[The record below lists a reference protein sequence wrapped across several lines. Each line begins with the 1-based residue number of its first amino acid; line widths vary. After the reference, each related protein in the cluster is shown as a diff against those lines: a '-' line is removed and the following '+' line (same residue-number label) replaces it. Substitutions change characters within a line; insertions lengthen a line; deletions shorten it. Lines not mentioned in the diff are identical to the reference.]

1 MRVTKRSGRVE
12 DVKFDNVTNRISK
25 LTEGLSNS
33 VDVTKVAQ
41 QVFSSIYD
49 GINTHEIDTLSAEI
63 CIGMITS
70 DPDYEILA
78 TRITASNIQKRA
90 ANNFHIAMRKLHKAG
105 IVTHEV
111 LEVSSK
117 VKDDIKPER
126 DYDFGYFGL
135 KTLEKGYLQ
144 KIDGEIIET
153 PQYMYMRVAIG
164 IHGHDTERVLET
176 YDALSKGLFIHATP
190 TLFNAGTPRP
200 QMSSCFVAG
209 TAVFTTNRGPVPI
222 EEVCIGDNVVTHTGS
237 IKPVLQTHKNLLGDR
252 TLFDVKIYKTP
263 GFQVT
268 GNHRFWSITKEQ
280 LHWKD
285 EPQWNSIE
293 HLRVGDW
300 ISIPKTKLNTVYEIL
315 DMYELLKDEN
325 GTEHWTYS
333 FEFDGTKMRRLT
345 HFTSEYRPNGITLKG
360 EWFERYIKVDEDF
373 AWFIGSWY
381 GDGCITYQRSSAK
394 SKRTPTHRGISFAQN
409 PNNTTFIEK
418 IEKIGC
424 KYLGVHACISKSKKR
439 NCLSISFNNSA
450 IGNAFNILFG
460 RWSSGKFLWPNMY
473 SWNRNMVSAFIG
485 GLVSTDGC
493 CTLRGNV
500 TVQLTNQPL
509 IKSIFHLSRS
519 VGLDTSLTVGSK
531 PYKDRKQY
539 IGRIQFPWIPEI
551 MKWVYKH
558 YDDNRLYKSER
569 ANTTLEIDGKIF
581 LRINAKTRVKDNL
594 PEFVYTLGVKD
605 DHSYTVQGVIAE
617 NCFLIANKED
627 SIDGIYDT
635 VKECARISKWAGGIG
650 LHIHDVRANK
660 SHIRGTNGTSDGI
673 IPMLRVY
680 NSTARYVNQAGRR
693 KGSIAVYL
701 EPWHADILDFLE
713 IRLNQGDEEARCRD
727 LFSAMWIP
735 DLFMKRVE
743 SGGNWSL
750 FCPDQAK
757 GLSDVYGK
765 EFEDLYEK
773 YEAEGLARKV
783 VPASEVWKAIIKSQS
798 ETGTPYMLYKD
809 ACNEKSNHKHVGTIK
824 SSNLCVAPE
833 TKILTSKG
841 QQIISELVDQD
852 VEVWNGDEFSNVTIR
867 QTGKNQK
874 LLTVKTSKGLE
885 LRCTPYHK
893 FWIVGHN
900 EPIEAQNLEKGMK
913 IIKHSLPVINHNTE
927 NMKYAY
933 THGLFCADGTTS
945 SHGNPKRCLFK
956 AKNNGFCMR
965 HQKNLKDYEEDDDGT
980 CQANSYSEQKFL
992 DLYHV
997 KKKLMKFID
1006 YDYASNNDACNKIR
1020 LRLPK
1025 DIDEK
1030 YTVPTECSLESK
1042 LEWFAGLIDGDGCVT
1057 KHQGGRGISIQIGSI
1072 HYNFLNDV
1080 LLMLQTIGVNSRINL
1095 SRNESIK
1102 ELPGGSYT
1110 CKKLWRL
1117 LIPSGGVELL
1127 KTLGL
1132 NTRRVN
1138 INTEN
1143 LPNRQALHFDK
1154 IVSVEDLG
1162 ETSDTFCFNEPLKHR
1177 GIFNGI
1183 LTGNCT
1189 EILEYTDKDETA
1201 VCNLASIAL
1210 PKYVDVEKKE
1220 FNHEEL
1226 HRVTKMVTRNLN
1238 KVIDKNFYPTE
1249 NGERSN
1255 MRHRPI
1261 GIGVQGLADVFIMLR
1276 MSFGSEESRK
1286 LNRDIFETIYHAS
1299 LESSCELAEM
1309 YGTYETFKGSPFS
1322 QGILQF
1328 DMWDRDPKFSGR
1340 YDWNAMRE
1348 LVKKGT
1354 RNSLLLAPMPTASTS
1369 QILGNNE
1376 CFEPYT
1382 TNIYLRRTLA
1392 GEFVVVN
1399 KHLVNDLKERGL
1411 WSKEMKDLMVKA
1423 NGSVQNIIDIPDDLK
1438 ELYKTVWEMSQKTI
1452 IDMAADRGVYIDQ
1465 SQSMNLF
1472 VESPTLSKLS
1482 SMHMYAWKTGLKTG
1496 MYYLRSKAKARPIQF
1511 SLEAEC
1517 AMCSA

>member
-25 LTEGLSNS
+25 LTEGLSET
-33 VDVTKVAQ
+33 VDVTKIAQ

-49 GINTHEIDTLSAEI
+49 GIKTPEIDTLSAEI

-117 VKDDIKPER
+117 VKDEIKPER
-126 DYDFGYFGL
+126 DFEFGYFGL

-144 KIDGEIIET
+144 KIDGEVIET
-153 PQYMYMRVAIG
+153 PQYLYMRVAIG
-164 IHGHDTERVLET
+164 IHGHDIDHVLET

-200 QMSSCFVAG
+200 QMSSCF
-209 TAVFTTNRGPVPI
+209 
-222 EEVCIGDNVVTHTGS
+222 
-237 IKPVLQTHKNLLGDR
+237 
-252 TLFDVKIYKTP
+252 
-263 GFQVT
+263 
-268 GNHRFWSITKEQ
+268 
-280 LHWKD
+280 
-285 EPQWNSIE
+285 
-293 HLRVGDW
+293 
-300 ISIPKTKLNTVYEIL
+300 
-315 DMYELLKDEN
+315 
-325 GTEHWTYS
+325 
-333 FEFDGTKMRRLT
+333 
-345 HFTSEYRPNGITLKG
+345 
-360 EWFERYIKVDEDF
+360 
-373 AWFIGSWY
+373 
-381 GDGCITYQRSSAK
+381 
-394 SKRTPTHRGISFAQN
+394 
-409 PNNTTFIEK
+409 
-418 IEKIGC
+418 
-424 KYLGVHACISKSKKR
+424 
-439 NCLSISFNNSA
+439 
-450 IGNAFNILFG
+450 
-460 RWSSGKFLWPNMY
+460 
-473 SWNRNMVSAFIG
+473 
-485 GLVSTDGC
+485 
-493 CTLRGNV
+493 
-500 TVQLTNQPL
+500 
-509 IKSIFHLSRS
+509 
-519 VGLDTSLTVGSK
+519 
-531 PYKDRKQY
+531 
-539 IGRIQFPWIPEI
+539 
-551 MKWVYKH
+551 
-558 YDDNRLYKSER
+558 
-569 ANTTLEIDGKIF
+569 
-581 LRINAKTRVKDNL
+581 
-594 PEFVYTLGVKD
+594 
-605 DHSYTVQGVIAE
+605 
-617 NCFLIANKED
+617 LIANKED

-650 LHIHDVRANK
+650 LHVHDVRANK

-701 EPWHADILDFLE
+701 EPWHTDILDFLE

-743 SGGNWSL
+743 SDGNWSL

-765 EFEDLYEK
+765 EFEELYEK
-773 YEAEGLARKV
+773 YESEGIASKV
-783 VPASEVWKAIIKSQS
+783 VPASEIWKAIIKSQS

-809 ACNEKSNHKHVGTIK
+809 ACNEKSNHKHIGTIK
-824 SSNLCVAPE
+824 SSNL
-833 TKILTSKG
+833 
-841 QQIISELVDQD
+841 
-852 VEVWNGDEFSNVTIR
+852 
-867 QTGKNQK
+867 
-874 LLTVKTSKGLE
+874 
-885 LRCTPYHK
+885 
-893 FWIVGHN
+893 
-900 EPIEAQNLEKGMK
+900 
-913 IIKHSLPVINHNTE
+913 
-927 NMKYAY
+927 
-933 THGLFCADGTTS
+933 
-945 SHGNPKRCLFK
+945 
-956 AKNNGFCMR
+956 
-965 HQKNLKDYEEDDDGT
+965 
-980 CQANSYSEQKFL
+980 
-992 DLYHV
+992 
-997 KKKLMKFID
+997 
-1006 YDYASNNDACNKIR
+1006 
-1020 LRLPK
+1020 
-1025 DIDEK
+1025 
-1030 YTVPTECSLESK
+1030 
-1042 LEWFAGLIDGDGCVT
+1042 
-1057 KHQGGRGISIQIGSI
+1057 
-1072 HYNFLNDV
+1072 
-1080 LLMLQTIGVNSRINL
+1080 
-1095 SRNESIK
+1095 
-1102 ELPGGSYT
+1102 
-1110 CKKLWRL
+1110 
-1117 LIPSGGVELL
+1117 
-1127 KTLGL
+1127 
-1132 NTRRVN
+1132 
-1138 INTEN
+1138 
-1143 LPNRQALHFDK
+1143 
-1154 IVSVEDLG
+1154 
-1162 ETSDTFCFNEPLKHR
+1162 
-1177 GIFNGI
+1177 
-1183 LTGNCT
+1183 CT

-1249 NGERSN
+1249 NGKRSN

-1276 MSFGSEESRK
+1276 MTFGSEESRK
-1286 LNRDIFETIYHAS
+1286 LNIDIFETIYHAS

-1309 YGTYETFKGSPFS
+1309 YGPYETFKGSPFS
-1322 QGILQF
+1322 KGILQF

-1340 YDWNAMRE
+1340 YDWNAMRK

-1354 RNSLLLAPMPTASTS
+1354 MNSLLLAPMPTASTS

-1472 VESPTLSKLS
+1472 VESPTISKLS

-1496 MYYLRSKAKARPIQF
+1496 MYYLRSKAKSRPIQF

-1517 AMCSA
+1517 SMCSA

>member
-25 LTEGLSNS
+25 LTEGLSET
-33 VDVTKVAQ
+33 VDVTKIAQ

-49 GINTHEIDTLSAEI
+49 GIKTPEIDTLSAEI

-126 DYDFGYFGL
+126 DFEFGYFGL

-153 PQYMYMRVAIG
+153 PQYLYMRVAIG
-164 IHGHDTERVLET
+164 IHGHDIDHVLET

-200 QMSSCFVAG
+200 QMSSCF
-209 TAVFTTNRGPVPI
+209 
-222 EEVCIGDNVVTHTGS
+222 
-237 IKPVLQTHKNLLGDR
+237 
-252 TLFDVKIYKTP
+252 
-263 GFQVT
+263 
-268 GNHRFWSITKEQ
+268 
-280 LHWKD
+280 
-285 EPQWNSIE
+285 
-293 HLRVGDW
+293 
-300 ISIPKTKLNTVYEIL
+300 
-315 DMYELLKDEN
+315 
-325 GTEHWTYS
+325 
-333 FEFDGTKMRRLT
+333 
-345 HFTSEYRPNGITLKG
+345 
-360 EWFERYIKVDEDF
+360 
-373 AWFIGSWY
+373 
-381 GDGCITYQRSSAK
+381 
-394 SKRTPTHRGISFAQN
+394 
-409 PNNTTFIEK
+409 
-418 IEKIGC
+418 
-424 KYLGVHACISKSKKR
+424 
-439 NCLSISFNNSA
+439 
-450 IGNAFNILFG
+450 
-460 RWSSGKFLWPNMY
+460 
-473 SWNRNMVSAFIG
+473 
-485 GLVSTDGC
+485 
-493 CTLRGNV
+493 
-500 TVQLTNQPL
+500 
-509 IKSIFHLSRS
+509 
-519 VGLDTSLTVGSK
+519 
-531 PYKDRKQY
+531 
-539 IGRIQFPWIPEI
+539 
-551 MKWVYKH
+551 
-558 YDDNRLYKSER
+558 
-569 ANTTLEIDGKIF
+569 
-581 LRINAKTRVKDNL
+581 
-594 PEFVYTLGVKD
+594 
-605 DHSYTVQGVIAE
+605 
-617 NCFLIANKED
+617 LIANKED

-650 LHIHDVRANK
+650 LHVHDVRANK

-680 NSTARYVNQAGRR
+680 NTTARYVNQAGRR

-713 IRLNQGDEEARCRD
+713 IRLNQGDEDARCRD

-743 SGGNWSL
+743 SDGNWSL
-750 FCPDQAK
+750 FCPDTAR

-765 EFEDLYEK
+765 EFEELYEK
-773 YEAEGLARKV
+773 YESEGIATKV
-783 VPASEVWKAIIKSQS
+783 VPASEIWKAIIKSQS

-809 ACNEKSNHKHVGTIK
+809 ACNEKSNHKHLGTIK
-824 SSNLCVAPE
+824 SSNL
-833 TKILTSKG
+833 
-841 QQIISELVDQD
+841 
-852 VEVWNGDEFSNVTIR
+852 
-867 QTGKNQK
+867 
-874 LLTVKTSKGLE
+874 
-885 LRCTPYHK
+885 
-893 FWIVGHN
+893 
-900 EPIEAQNLEKGMK
+900 
-913 IIKHSLPVINHNTE
+913 
-927 NMKYAY
+927 
-933 THGLFCADGTTS
+933 
-945 SHGNPKRCLFK
+945 
-956 AKNNGFCMR
+956 
-965 HQKNLKDYEEDDDGT
+965 
-980 CQANSYSEQKFL
+980 
-992 DLYHV
+992 
-997 KKKLMKFID
+997 
-1006 YDYASNNDACNKIR
+1006 
-1020 LRLPK
+1020 
-1025 DIDEK
+1025 
-1030 YTVPTECSLESK
+1030 
-1042 LEWFAGLIDGDGCVT
+1042 
-1057 KHQGGRGISIQIGSI
+1057 
-1072 HYNFLNDV
+1072 
-1080 LLMLQTIGVNSRINL
+1080 
-1095 SRNESIK
+1095 
-1102 ELPGGSYT
+1102 
-1110 CKKLWRL
+1110 
-1117 LIPSGGVELL
+1117 
-1127 KTLGL
+1127 
-1132 NTRRVN
+1132 
-1138 INTEN
+1138 
-1143 LPNRQALHFDK
+1143 
-1154 IVSVEDLG
+1154 
-1162 ETSDTFCFNEPLKHR
+1162 
-1177 GIFNGI
+1177 
-1183 LTGNCT
+1183 CT

-1226 HRVTKMVTRNLN
+1226 HRVTKMITRNLN

-1249 NGERSN
+1249 NGKRSN

-1276 MSFGSEESRK
+1276 MTFGSEESRK
-1286 LNRDIFETIYHAS
+1286 LNIDIFETIYHAS

-1309 YGTYETFKGSPFS
+1309 YGPYETFKGSPFS
-1322 QGILQF
+1322 KGILQF

-1340 YDWNAMRE
+1340 YDWNAMRK

-1354 RNSLLLAPMPTASTS
+1354 MNSLLLAPMPTASTS

-1452 IDMAADRGVYIDQ
+1452 IDMAADRAVYIDQ

-1472 VESPTLSKLS
+1472 VESPTVSKLS

-1496 MYYLRSKAKARPIQF
+1496 MYYLRSKAKSRPIQF

-1517 AMCSA
+1517 SMCSA